1 MDQFNVDL
9 LTTAGAAEGDES
21 MYAKFTEEVQESPQL
36 VFCFGKAVGS
46 EIGISVIYKLNLL
59 IA

>member
-1 MDQFNVDL
+1 
-9 LTTAGAAEGDES
+9 